1 MRFALVGPVYPFR
14 GGIAHYTTL
23 LFRALGK
30 GGHQVLMISFKRQY
44 PQRLFPG
51 RSDRDPSQTPLT
63 AEDAK
68 YWLDSLNPLT
78 WLTTAWHVR
87 QYQPEAVILQW
98 WTTFWA
104 PVWFILGMLHRL
116 LLPCPL
122 IYLCH
127 NVRPHEAHRW
137 DLWLTRQALRW
148 GTHFITQSA
157 PEKEQLLALLPRARV
172 RVCPHPVY
180 DMLAHQRIGREEAR
194 RRLGLPV
201 DVPILL
207 FFGIVRE
214 YKGLNDLLEALPHI
228 QRRLG
233 QVCLIVAGEFWD
245 AKHRYLDA
253 IRRLGTARS
262 VLVEDRYIPNEEVG
276 VYFSAA
282 DLLVAP
288 YRQVTGS
295 GAIQMARGFGL
306 PVVTTQV
313 AAEAVAVDTEMDQL
327 VPPADPQALAAA
339 VARHFED
346 DLKNKLQQETP
357 PAREQT
363 SWAALVSAIEAL
375 VQNDRS

>member
-1 MRFALVGPVYPFR
+1 MV
-14 GGIAHYTTL
+14 
-23 LFRALGK
+23 
-30 GGHQVLMISFKRQY
+30 SFKRQY

-51 RSDRDPSQTPLT
+51 RSDRDPSQTPLI
-63 AEDAK
+63 AEEAQ
-68 YWLDSLNPLT
+68 YWIDSLNPLT
-78 WLTTAWHVR
+78 WLATACRVR
-87 QYQPEAVILQW
+87 QHQPEAVILQW

-137 DLWLTRQALRW
+137 DLWLTRRALRW
-148 GTHFITQSA
+148 GTHFIVQSA
-157 PEKEQLLALLPRARV
+157 PEKEQLLALLPWAQI

-180 DMLAHQRIGREEAR
+180 AMLAHQRIGREDAR
-194 RRLGLPV
+194 RRLGLPL
-201 DVPILL
+201 DVPVLL

-214 YKGLNDLLEALPHI
+214 YKGLDDLLEALPRI

-233 QVCLIVAGEFWD
+233 QVRLIVAGEFWD
-245 AKHRYLDA
+245 AKRRYLDA
-253 IRRLGTARS
+253 IQRLGIAPS

-313 AAEAVAVDTEMDQL
+313 AAEALGTDTERCLL
-327 VPPADPQALAAA
+327 VPPADPEALAAG
-339 VARHFED
+339 VARHFEV
-346 DLKNKLQQETP
+346 DLNEKLPQDILPT
-357 PAREQT
+357 REQT

-375 VQNDRS
+375 V

>member
-1 MRFALVGPVYPFR
+1 MRLALVGPVYPFR

-23 LFRALGK
+23 LYRALEE
-30 GGHQVLMISFKRQY
+30 GGHQVLMVSFKRQY

-63 AEDAK
+63 ADKAK
-68 YWLDSLNPLT
+68 FWIDSLNPLT
-78 WLTTAWHVR
+78 WLMTAWRVR
-87 QYQPEAVILQW
+87 QHQPEALILQW

-116 LLPCPL
+116 LWPCPL

-137 DLWLTRQALRW
+137 DLWLTRRALRW

-157 PEKEQLLALLPRARV
+157 SEKEQLLALLPRARV

-194 RRLGLPV
+194 RRLRLPL
-201 DVPILL
+201 DVPVLL

-214 YKGLNDLLEALPHI
+214 YKGLNDLLEALPQI

-233 QVCLIVAGEFWD
+233 QVRLIVAGEFWD
-245 AKHRYLDA
+245 AKHHYLDA
-253 IRRLGTARS
+253 IRGLGITRS
-262 VLVEDRYIPNEEVG
+262 VLLEDRYIPNEEVG

-306 PVVTTQV
+306 PVVTTQM
-313 AAEAVAVDTEMDQL
+313 AAEALAGDTEMNRL
-327 VPPADPQALAAA
+327 VPPAHPEALAAA
-339 VARHFED
+339 VARHFEGGV
-346 DLKNKLQQETP
+346 NNELQQEAPTT
-357 PAREQT
+357 REQA
-363 SWAALVSAIEAL
+363 SWAELVAAIEAL
-375 VQNDRS
+375 VHNDHA